1 MALAID
7 ASTPAIAAG
16 AANATSITSAAFS
29 PPANSVIVVCVL
41 ADGPGTTVQSVSGM
55 TDNLGSHLGWALITG
70 SQGNESNAALG
81 GCTEIWY
88 ASCPSAQ
95 TSMTV
100 TATFAHATSGGHS
113 PDSAILPI
121 VFTGAATT
129 QNGAANHFV
138 PASPAV
144 QNVPTLNVT
153 TTAANSWVIG
163 CVQNY
168 DSGTGPTV
176 GTNQT
181 DTINGHVATELN
193 ATDGDAYW
201 VQIQTATTPS
211 SGTVVTIN
219 DTAPSV
225 RHNMS
230 VVEVLAATGGSSPT
244 PLVCQPVMQ
253 AVNRASTY

>member
-29 PPANSVIVVCVL
+29 PPASSVIVVCVL
-41 ADGPGTTVQSVSGM
+41 ADGAGNTVQSVSSM
-55 TDNLGSHLGWALITG
+55 TDNLGSHLSWAKMVAG
-70 SQGNESNAALG
+70 SESNAALG

-88 ASCPSAQ
+88 AACASAQ

-100 TATFAHATSGGHS
+100 TASFAHATAGTHS

-121 VFTGAATT
+121 VFTGAAST
-129 QNGAANHFV
+129 QNGATNAFV

-144 QNVPTLNVT
+144 AGLPTLNVT
-153 TTAANSWVIG
+153 TTANGSWVIG
-163 CVQNY
+163 CVENY
-168 DSGTGPTV
+168 DSATGPTV
-176 GTNQT
+176 GSGQT
-181 DTINGHVATELN
+181 DSINGHTATELN
-193 ATDGDAYW
+193 ASDGDAYW
-201 VQIQTATTPS
+201 VQMQSTTTAT

-225 RHNMS
+225 RHNM
-230 VVEVLAATGGSSPT
+230 VVAEILAGTGGSSPT
-244 PLVCQPVMQ
+244 PLITPVVSQ
-253 AVNRASTY
+253 AVNRSLTY